1 MKIGEIPLDGTVL
14 LKLHRLKQTT
24 TLPVEIQKSMPMVV
38 VLKPIMVGDKVL
50 NVEDPDLKMDFIYE
64 RGNEKPLVWKHI
76 SFGTVRV
83 DNRPHVVLT
92 DKSDGVEYNRRTTF
106 RLDMDVQGIL
116 NGKEK
121 VVVHDL
127 SSTGISFFVPLD
139 KQKQIGMPIH
149 ITFLGGYDEISV
161 AGEIVREVVMEERL
175 MYGCT
180 IKSNLKIDQFLSEE
194 QRRRAFKQRGR

>member
-1 MKIGEIPLDGTVL
+1 MKIGDIPLDGTVL

-38 VLKPIMVGDKVL
+38 VLKPIIVGDKIL
-50 NVEDPDLKMDFIYE
+50 NVEDAELKMDFIYE
-64 RGNEKPLVWKHI
+64 RQNEKPLVWKHI

-83 DNRPHVVLT
+83 ENRPHVVLT

-106 RLDMDVQGIL
+106 RMDMDVKGLL

-127 SSTGISFFVPLD
+127 SSTGISFYAPAINP
-139 KQKQIGMPIH
+139 KAIGDPVLLSFM
-149 ITFLGGYDEISV
+149 GGYEEITV
-161 AGEIVREVVMEERL
+161 AGEIVRVVPVDERN

-180 IKSNLKIDQFLSEE
+180 IKSNLKIDQFLSDE
-194 QRRRAFKQRGR
+194 QRRRAFKNRGR